1 MKKVLHGIR
10 SFNALGLK
18 KHCIA
23 VAICAGLGMTGL
35 SAIYAASPNVNPPS
49 LRASAP
55 NVYVVKKGDTLWDIS
70 GKFLDKPWRLLKSGQ
85 AINTLKIRT
94 GFIRVIAYCY
104 VR

>member
-35 SAIYAASPNVNPPS
+35 SATYAAS
-49 LRASAP
+49 AKEFA
-55 NVYVVKKGDTLWDIS
+55 
-70 GKFLDKPWRLLKSGQ
+70 
-85 AINTLKIRT
+85 
-94 GFIRVIAYCY
+94 
-104 VR
+104 

>member
-35 SAIYAASPNVNPPS
+35 SATYAASPNVNPPS

-70 GKFLDKPWRLLKSGQ
+70 GKFLDKPWRWPEIWASNKHVKNPPVSYTHL
-85 AINTLKIRT
+85 
-94 GFIRVIAYCY
+94 
-104 VR
+104 